1 MNTSVETKTPQPDS
15 KAHQHERTRRGA
27 DLKKTLSQF
36 GPLVGLVF
44 VVLLFVILAPSA
56 FYSFYNIKTI
66 LTQTVIIGIAAL
78 GMTIIIISGGID
90 LSTGS
95 QIALGTV
102 VIATVLNMGVT
113 EMGDASTGYVW
124 LAALAGILSCA
135 ACGWMIGLITAKF
148 NLTPFIVTLGMM
160 QIARGVAKWIA
171 SEQTV
176 ATPFNGLQN
185 LMLLDP
191 TPSWMVFGWGVWI
204 TIILL
209 ILTAILLKYF
219 VFGRHVFAIGS
230 NEETARL
237 CGINVNLNKIWIYT
251 TGSIFAGIASIMQ
264 YSNLTV
270 GDPTAAMGMELD
282 IIAAVVIGGGSLT
295 GGEGSAAGSIIG
307 ALIMAVLRNGCNM
320 LGVPNYVQEIIIG
333 AIIVGAVLIDRLKH
347 RIK

>member
-1 MNTSVETKTPQPDS
+1 MNSSVDTKIAKPDTR
-15 KAHQHERTRRGA
+15 QQDQRTRQGTNI
-27 DLKKTLSQF
+27 KKILSQF

-44 VVLLFVILAPSA
+44 VVLLFAILAPSA

-102 VIATVLNMGVT
+102 VMATLLNLGAT
-113 EMGDASTGYVW
+113 EAGEAATGFVW
-124 LAALAGILSCA
+124 LAAFGGIA
-135 ACGWMIGLITAKF
+135 ACAVCGWVIGLITAKF

-171 SEQTV
+171 NEQTV
-176 ATPFNGLQN
+176 NTPVNGLQG

-191 TPSWMVFGWGVWI
+191 SPSWMVFGWGVWL
-204 TIILL
+204 TVILL
-209 ILTAILLKYF
+209 VLTAILLKYF

-237 CGINVNLNKIWIYT
+237 CGINVSLNKIWIYT
-251 TGSIFAGIASIMQ
+251 IGSVFAGIASIMQ

-295 GGEGSAAGSIIG
+295 GGEGSAIGSIIG

>member
-1 MNTSVETKTPQPDS
+1 MNTSVETRTPQPES
-15 KAHQHERTRRGA
+15 KEREHQRTRRGMS
-27 DLKKTLSQF
+27 LKKTLSQF
-36 GPLVGLVF
+36 GPLVGLIF
-44 VVLLFVILAPSA
+44 VVLLFTILAPSA
-56 FYSFYNIKTI
+56 FHSFYNIKTI
-66 LTQTVIIGIAAL
+66 LTQTVIVGIAAL

-102 VIATVLNMGVT
+102 VIATILNMGVT
-113 EMGDASTGYVW
+113 EVGDASIGFML
-124 LAALAGILSCA
+124 LAALGGILSCA
-135 ACGWMIGLITAKF
+135 VCGWTIGFITARF
-148 NLTPFIVTLGMM
+148 SLTPFIVTLGMM
-160 QIARGVAKWIA
+160 QIARGVGKWIA
-171 SEQTV
+171 GEQTV
-176 ATPFNGLQN
+176 TTPFNGLQG

-191 TPSWMVFGWGVWI
+191 SPSWMVFGWGVWI
-204 TIILL
+204 TLALL

-219 VFGRHVFAIGS
+219 IFGRHVFAIGS

-237 CGINVNLNKIWIYT
+237 CGVDVSKNKIWIYT
-251 TGSIFAGIASIMQ
+251 IGSLFAGVAAIMQ

-270 GDPTAAMGMELD
+270 GDPTAALGMELD

-295 GGEGSAAGSIIG
+295 GGEGSAIGSIIG

-333 AIIVGAVLIDRLKH
+333 TIIVGAVLIDRLKH